1 MKNNW
6 MYIIVWEIKRTGKV
20 KELSTL
26 DKVKHGCF
34 SEYLKEHEHLFKIIE
49 NYVLEVK

>member
-6 MYIIVWEIKRTGKV
+6 MYVIVWEIKRTGKV

-26 DKVKHGCF
+26 DKVDRVGR
-34 SEYLKEHEHLFKIIE
+34 E
-49 NYVLEVK
+49 